1 MISYLII
8 YTYLG
13 TKDAWAEEA
22 SWQLKDL
29 S

>member
-8 YTYLG
+8 YASLG
-13 TKDAWAEEA
+13 TKGAWAEEA

-29 S
+29 P